1 MEKVSQE
8 WLECT
13 CENCRRQVRFKS
25 SEVGLAVCP
34 FCHKQTLLRV
44 VTTPREITPRKIRL
58 PAWLL
63 PALSL
68 LAIAVLLAAAL
79 YQLQL
84 YPLRQV
90 APGASSPLVFFFD
103 LLIVA
108 FGVLWILFWF
118 TFSFHSGKCV
128 RPSSRSN
135 STRGRPSCLPDHLSL
150 SARPVRPRRPALSCL
165 RQWTRNTCRKADTI

>member
-25 SEVGLAVCP
+25 SEVGSLAVCP

-108 FGVLWILFWF
+108 FGVLWILFLVYVF
-118 TFSFHSGKCV
+118 ISLREMRQTLKQIELNTRAPQLPPRPPEPFSP
-128 RPSSRSN
+128 PSS
-135 STRGRPSCLPDHLSL
+135 PSPPSPLMPP
-150 SARPVRPRRPALSCL
+150 PVDAKYMP
-165 RQWTRNTCRKADTI
+165 KG